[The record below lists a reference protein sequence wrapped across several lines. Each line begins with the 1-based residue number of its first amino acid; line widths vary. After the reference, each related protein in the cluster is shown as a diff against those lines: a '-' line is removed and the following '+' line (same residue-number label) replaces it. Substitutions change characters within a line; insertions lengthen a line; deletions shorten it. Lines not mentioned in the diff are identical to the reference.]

1 MPAVWSDS
9 AARRSEPQSLSR
21 LAAACSGFAFSYPGA
36 VAGAVC
42 EAYEDSTKAPLR
54 DVHFVKTSRLE
65 GFSLIGFLC
74 TLIVL
79 GCVVLCLIR
88 IGPSVF
94 EFWAIEKTVKAASS
108 MSGTPA
114 ELRAAYDKLASVG
127 YLDALQGKDLV
138 IEGSG
143 DSMIVSF
150 NYEKRIHL
158 AGPASLLIVY
168 RGSTASDAPAK
179 SMN

>member
-1 MPAVWSDS
+1 MRPAVWSDS
-9 AARRSEPQSLSR
+9 AARRSDPQSFHQNAPDCLGLALS
-21 LAAACSGFAFSYPGA
+21 CSGGIDRAADGLATASHCDPQ
-36 VAGAVC
+36 V
-42 EAYEDSTKAPLR
+42 
-54 DVHFVKTSRLE
+54 VKNCKSE

-79 GCVVLCLIR
+79 GCVVLSLIR
-88 IGPSVF
+88 LGPSVF
-94 EFWAIEKTVKAASS
+94 EYWAIEKAVKAASA

-127 YLDALQGKDLV
+127 YVDAVQGKDLV
-138 IEGSG
+138 IKGSG

-168 RGSTASDAPAK
+168 RGTTASDASSK
-179 SMN
+179 SEN

>member
-1 MPAVWSDS
+1 MMPTVWSDA
-9 AARRSEPQSLSR
+9 AARRSESQELHHR
-21 LAAACSGFAFSYPGA
+21 AAACFGLA
-36 VAGAVC
+36 VSFLGDFFCNARKTFD
-42 EAYEDSTKAPLR
+42 DSATATLR
-54 DVHFVKTSRLE
+54 DAQCVKSSRSE

-143 DSMIVSF
+143 D
-150 NYEKRIHL
+150 
-158 AGPASLLIVY
+158 
-168 RGSTASDAPAK
+168 
-179 SMN
+179 